1 MASEAIAMMDLL
13 PLACIVI
20 SLGHMLIDP
29 SFGCAN
35 AIAFDVHEAAAA
47 ADDDGN
53 GSATA

>member
-1 MASEAIAMMDLL
+1 
-13 PLACIVI
+13 
-20 SLGHMLIDP
+20 MLIDP
-29 SFGCAN
+29 SFGCDN